1 MDATAP
7 LTSKLRAKDRKGST
21 VRKAVS
27 SQCGTQQPGGSILL
41 VAGFA
46 DEGSQVVHQLFE
58 EYDQRKI
65 PIKRKWLLL
74 CDLRDI
80 LASSSRVNSTSDL
93 LTNLPQFQAN
103 DTLKR
108 EVLSDIQ
115 KNDGRNIVLFAKNYS
130 ARVLREEFLKKL
142 LTGQVMTGSMVVI
155 GLKYAAVES
164 ITTLL
169 DSYSQEFQ
177 LFEVEG
183 LLDVF
188 EYILLSAQELK
199 VKSVDKLLDFVR
211 AYPSLEELCRN
222 PQIADQVLGIYSD
235 NDCQCPSTLSAVYKA
250 LIEQLIAQN
259 QPDSISRSIKD
270 LNDLDGD
277 TNDHFLAVSKIAY
290 IKFLLRPLTHYSK
303 EEFSSLCMNE
313 RIPGSESAFGLRL
326 VQPFVLRGKYTFTF
340 LHLTIQE
347 FLAAYYLASQPL
359 FDRAYLL
366 KNYVVRMQ
374 QLSES
379 EDWYGSGMLGFFSGL
394 CHTQDMVSLP
404 LNIPKVVLLP
414 FLEDIATVLKV
425 EEDPYLNKKQLMINC
440 LHEAQDTGT
449 IKKFVSKRPGM
460 FTMTY
465 QGNRM
470 QTEPELQVLAYIMA
484 HSGLVHWKITM
495 PPQKRHTAEFL
506 SMLVGDQLR
515 KISVSASR
523 VSVEIEAVEGSTFT
537 VCPLHPPS
545 VSPSK
550 SKASIYSKIMRE
562 LLHRLLQLYSPIKL
576 KSDGSSTSY
585 ISLLGCRC
593 LEDAM
598 KDRHFLVF
606 EPIMATHWLPVKS
619 KSKTQGTHDT
629 LVHMQR
635 HHDGQHVELV
645 VMMTPYPHRIRFL
658 VPGSNSEMT
667 IELSSSN
674 SPDFLSTGIEEH
686 FNFPEIVTVL
696 STSIDQYDS
705 TRGTMVVPELPLPKQ
720 TNSNALTVAPDVPV
734 DSNRHNVHVHA
745 PDRVE
750 ADGGVDTTP
759 LQVQS
764 FSNFH
769 SQQTFLQSRSR
780 IDDLAGGSRSRI
792 GSPLNRSPFDSSTQ
806 QSHPQPLR
814 QSALKPGVVLHTRIP
829 DIFATDVQYPL
840 PNEDHLVRKG
850 GNGEIYL
857 GIFGG
862 KELIIK
868 KTSYRS
874 REYMIHSKL
883 YHINIIELLCL
894 MMGEKQPSQRKK
906 CFCYHFLPKASGDLA
921 RLCID
926 NEHNTLKEL
935 KKRYGHDPLKYGQIQ
950 GNLKYILSQILQGL
964 VYLHGLN
971 IVHRDLKASNILVV
985 FSCSCTNPLMCAC
998 ANKCG
1003 IKIADFDSAIELD
1016 ESGQL
1021 PPLHSSRGN
1030 TFIVVPVGTNGY
1042 RPPECSQIII
1052 ATDAS
1057 IIDPPLTT
1065 KADMWSFG
1073 VLMMKMVRGQYG
1085 PSSQREVSAQCNSYY
1100 DIYVH
1105 IGVMY
1110 HYNLSCT
1117 VQIWTLGK
1125 CLHTGV
1131 ICL

>member
-1 MDATAP
+1 MAYNTAAP
-7 LTSKLRAKDRKGST
+7 LTIKQRTCISAKDLKGST
-21 VRKAVS
+21 VREAVS
-27 SQCGTQQPGGSILL
+27 SQCGKSQPGGPRKSILL
-41 VAGFA
+41 VTGFG
-46 DEGSQVVHQLFE
+46 DEGSLVVQQLFE
-58 EYDQRKI
+58 EHDQRKI
-65 PIKRKWLLL
+65 PIKRKWPLL
-74 CDLRDI
+74 CDLRHI
-80 LASSSRVNSTSDL
+80 LASSGRVSSISDL
-93 LTNLPQFQAN
+93 LTSLPQFQAN

-115 KNDGRNIVLFAKNYS
+115 KNDGKNIILFAINYS
-130 ARVLREEFLKKL
+130 ARVLREEFLKRL
-142 LTGQVMTGSMVVI
+142 LMGQVMKGSMVVI
-155 GLKYAAVES
+155 GVKYAAVES
-164 ITTLL
+164 ITTLF

-188 EYILLSAQELK
+188 EYILLRAQELK

-211 AYPSLEELCRN
+211 AYQSLEKLCRN
-222 PQIADQVLGIYSD
+222 PQIADQVLSIYSD
-235 NDCQCPSTLSAVYKA
+235 NDCQSLSTLSAVYKA
-250 LIEQLIAQN
+250 LIEKLIAKN
-259 QPDSISRSIKD
+259 QPDSISRSIQD
-270 LNDLDGD
+270 LNGLDDD
-277 TNDHFLAVSKIAY
+277 TKDHLLAVSKIAY
-290 IKFLLRPLTHYSK
+290 IKFQLRPLTHYSK
-303 EEFSSLCMNE
+303 QEFSSLCMNE
-313 RIPGSESAFGLRL
+313 RIPGSESAFGLGL
-326 VQPFVLRGKYTFTF
+326 VQPFILRGKYTYTF
-340 LHLTIQE
+340 LHLTVQE
-347 FLAAYYLASQPL
+347 FLAAYYLVSQPL

-394 CHTQDMVSLP
+394 CHTQDVVSLP

-414 FLEDIATVLKV
+414 FLEEIATVLKV
-425 EEDPYLNKKQLMINC
+425 EEDSHFKKTQIITTC

-449 IKKFVSKRPGM
+449 IKKFVSKRPEM
-460 FTMTY
+460 FTMSY

-470 QTEPELQVLAYIMA
+470 QTEPELQVLAYIMT
-484 HSGLVHWKITM
+484 HSGLVHWKIEV
-495 PPQKRHTAEFL
+495 PSQKRHTAEFL
-506 SMLVGDQLR
+506 SMLVGDQLQ
-515 KISVSASR
+515 KTSVSASR
-523 VSVEIEAVEGSTFT
+523 VNIEIEAVEGSTFT
-537 VCPLHPPS
+537 VRSLHPPS
-545 VSPSK
+545 ISPSK

-562 LLHRLLQLYSPIKL
+562 LLHRLSQLYSPIKL
-576 KSDGSSTSY
+576 KSDASSTSY
-585 ISLLGCRC
+585 ISLLACQC
-593 LEDAM
+593 LEDTM
-598 KDRHFLVF
+598 NDRHFLVF

-645 VMMTPYPHRIRFL
+645 VMMTPYPHRIRYL

-674 SPDFLSTGIEEH
+674 SPDFLSTGIEER
-686 FNFPEIVTVL
+686 FNFPETVTVL
-696 STSIDQYDS
+696 STSIDKYDS
-705 TRGTMVVPELPLPKQ
+705 IRGMMVVPELPLPKQ
-720 TNSNALTVAPDVPV
+720 TNSNALTVAPDAPV

-750 ADGGVDTTP
+750 PDGGVDATP

-780 IDDLAGGSRSRI
+780 FDDLAGGSRSRI
-792 GSPLNRSPFDSSTQ
+792 GSPLNRSHFDSSTQ
-806 QSHPQPLR
+806 QSHPQLLR

-857 GIFGG
+857 GVFSG
-862 KELIIK
+862 KEFIVK

-883 YHINIIELLCL
+883 NHMNIIELLCL

-921 RLCID
+921 RLCVD

-950 GNLKYILSQILQGL
+950 GNLKYILSQILRGL
-964 VYLHGLN
+964 AYLHGLN

-985 FSCSCTNPLMCAC
+985 FGCGCTNPLMCTC
-998 ANKCG
+998 TNKCG

-1016 ESGQL
+1016 ESGQV

-1042 RPPECSQIII
+1042 RPPECSQTIV
-1052 ATDAS
+1052 ATDPS

-1073 VLMMKMVRGQYG
+1073 VLMMKMVQGQYG
-1085 PSSQREVSAQCNSYY
+1085 PSSQREVST
-1100 DIYVH
+1100 I
-1105 IGVMY
+1105 
-1110 HYNLSCT
+1110 
-1117 VQIWTLGK
+1117 
-1125 CLHTGV
+1125 
-1131 ICL
+1131 

>member
-1 MDATAP
+1 MDATVP
-7 LTSKLRAKDRKGST
+7 PRSKLRALISAKDRKGST

-46 DEGSQVVHQLFE
+46 DEGSLVVHQLFE

-65 PIKRKWLLL
+65 PIKRKWPLL
-74 CDLRDI
+74 CDLHDI

-103 DTLKR
+103 DMLKR

-115 KNDGRNIVLFAKNYS
+115 KSEGRNTVLFVKNYS

-142 LTGQVMTGSMVVI
+142 LMGKVMTGSMIVI
-155 GLKYAAVES
+155 GLNYAAVES

-183 LLDVF
+183 LSDVF
-188 EYILLSAQELK
+188 EYILLSAQDLK
-199 VKSVDKLLDFVR
+199 VKSVDKLLDFIR
-211 AYPSLEELCRN
+211 AYQSLEELCRN
-222 PQIADQVLGIYSD
+222 PQIADQVLSVYSD
-235 NDCQCPSTLSAVYKA
+235 NDCQSPSTLSAVYKA
-250 LIEQLIAQN
+250 LIERLIAKN
-259 QPDSISRSIKD
+259 QPDSISRSMQD
-270 LNDLDGD
+270 LNGLDGD
-277 TNDHFLAVSKIAY
+277 TKDHLLAVSKIAY
-290 IKFLLRPLTHYSK
+290 IKFQLRPLTHYSK
-303 EEFSSLCMNE
+303 QEFSSLCMNE
-313 RIPGSESAFGLRL
+313 RIPGSESAFGLGL
-326 VQPFVLRGKYTFTF
+326 VQPFVLKGKYTFSF

-379 EDWYGSGMLGFFSGL
+379 TSEDWYGSGMLGFFSGL

-414 FLEDIATVLKV
+414 FLEEIATVLKV
-425 EEDPYLNKKQLMINC
+425 EEDSHFKKMQIMTTC
-440 LHEAQDTGT
+440 LHEAQETGT
-449 IKKFVSKRPGM
+449 IKKFVSKRPEM
-460 FTMTY
+460 FAMTY

-484 HSGLVHWKITM
+484 HSGLVHWKIAV
-495 PPQKRHTAEFL
+495 PSQQRHTAEFL
-506 SMLVGDQLR
+506 SMLVGDQLQ
-515 KISVSASR
+515 KTSVSASR
-523 VSVEIEAVEGSTFT
+523 VNVEIEAVEGSTFT
-537 VCPLHPPS
+537 VRPLHPPS
-545 VSPSK
+545 VSSSK

-562 LLHRLLQLYSPIKL
+562 LLHRLSQLYSPIKL
-576 KSDGSSTSY
+576 KSDASSASY
-585 ISLLGCRC
+585 ISLLACQC

-598 KDRHFLVF
+598 NDHRFLVF

-619 KSKTQGTHDT
+619 KSKTQSTHDT

-635 HHDGQHVELV
+635 HHDGQYVELV

-674 SPDFLSTGIEEH
+674 SPDFLSTGIEEL
-686 FNFPEIVTVL
+686 FNFSETAAVL

-720 TNSNALTVAPDVPV
+720 TNSNALTVAPDAPV
-734 DSNRHNVHVHA
+734 DSNRHNVHIHA

-750 ADGGVDTTP
+750 PDGGLDATP

-769 SQQTFLQSRSR
+769 SQQTFLQGRSR
-780 IDDLAGGSRSRI
+780 FDDLAGGSRSRI
-792 GSPLNRSPFDSSTQ
+792 GSPLNRSHFDSSTQ

-857 GIFGG
+857 GVFGG
-862 KELIIK
+862 NEFIIK

-883 YHINIIELLCL
+883 NHINIIELLCL

-906 CFCYHFLPKASGDLA
+906 YFCYHFLPKASGDLA
-921 RLCID
+921 RLCVD

-950 GNLKYILSQILQGL
+950 GNLKYILSQILRGL
-964 VYLHGLN
+964 AYLHGLN

-985 FSCSCTNPLMCAC
+985 FGCGCTNPLMCTC
-998 ANKCG
+998 TNKCG

-1016 ESGQL
+1016 KSGQL
-1021 PPLHSSRGN
+1021 PPLNSSRGN

-1042 RPPECSQIII
+1042 RPPECSQTIV
-1052 ATDAS
+1052 ATDPS

-1073 VLMMKMVRGQYG
+1073 VLMMKMVQGQYG
-1085 PSSQREVSAQCNSYY
+1085 PSSQREVSAHNIIMSMLVVSLQES
-1100 DIYVH
+1100 H
-1105 IGVMY
+1105 
-1110 HYNLSCT
+1110 
-1117 VQIWTLGK
+1117 
-1125 CLHTGV
+1125 
-1131 ICL
+1131 